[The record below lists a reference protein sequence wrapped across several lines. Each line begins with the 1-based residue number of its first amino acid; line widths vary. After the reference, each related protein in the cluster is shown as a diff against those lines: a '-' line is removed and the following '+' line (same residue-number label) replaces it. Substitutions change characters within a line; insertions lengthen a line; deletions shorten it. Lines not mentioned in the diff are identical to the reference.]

1 MDRKYKV
8 NYLNAKKSVSYENWR
23 SAELEKCLL
32 MFLRHVLSVS
42 GRITRKEELYHM
54 CLVILSWEVFKEFI
68 WSNPLCPIRWLLQK
82 LQVLLDISG
91 SHLLSPAL
99 SFMSSAML

>member
-1 MDRKYKV
+1 MPKNLCLMKTGDL
-8 NYLNAKKSVSYENWR
+8 LNLRSVYFV
-23 SAELEKCLL
+23 
-32 MFLRHVLSVS
+32 FLRHVLSVS

-99 SFMSSAML
+99 YFMSSAML